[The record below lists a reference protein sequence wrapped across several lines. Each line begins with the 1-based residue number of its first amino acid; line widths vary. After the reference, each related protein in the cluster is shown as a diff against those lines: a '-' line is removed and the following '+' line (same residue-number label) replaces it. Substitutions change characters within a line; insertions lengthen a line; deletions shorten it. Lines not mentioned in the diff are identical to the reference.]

1 MDRKL
6 QNWKKFCQYYSGDFY
21 GIWTRYSTTGDVI
34 ESWRCIR
41 SFRPTAEGSE
51 IHQQNHYT
59 YANGKTETKTFGP
72 YKQPITTGLFL
83 DNGFSWGSSTVKSGS
98 TFFSDICLRYEN
110 SRATAIAKY
119 DESGSLKRFTVFPE
133 HLGHFLDAVA
143 HGGDP
148 KTALHRFVNVP
159 ALAPAHQISSDW
171 QGTVQ
176 TITPD
181 WQISAPVVT
190 SWQPLDDLP
199 KDYLRLHFTNG
210 ISISCPAQV
219 ESGKEFFVAVDW
231 LVNQTVLQ
239 RGTRHYDQSGFTS
252 FTVEVFRI

>member
-6 QNWKKFCQYYSGDFY
+6 QNWKKFCRYYSGDLY

-41 SFRPTAEGSE
+41 SFRPTADCRE

-59 YANGKTETKTFGP
+59 YASGNTETKTFGP

-83 DNGFSWGSSTVKSGS
+83 DNGFSWGSTKVKSGS
-98 TFFSDICLRYEN
+98 TFFSDICLRSEN

-133 HLGHFLDAVA
+133 HLGHF
-143 HGGDP
+143 
-148 KTALHRFVNVP
+148 VNVATLP
-159 ALAPAHQISSDW
+159 PAHQISSDW

-181 WQISAPVVT
+181 WQISAPIVT

-199 KDYLRLHFTNG
+199 EDYLRLHFTNG

-219 ESGKEFFVAVDW
+219 ESGKAFFVAVDW
-231 LVNQTVLQ
+231 LVNQTLLQ

>member
-6 QNWKKFCQYYSGDFY
+6 QNWKKFCQYYSGDLY
-21 GIWTRYSTTGDVI
+21 GIWTRYSRAGEVI

-59 YANGKTETKTFGP
+59 YASGKTETKTFGP

-133 HLGHFLDAVA
+133 HLGHF
-143 HGGDP
+143 
-148 KTALHRFVNVP
+148 VNVP
-159 ALAPAHQISSDW
+159 ALPPPHQISSDW
-171 QGTVQ
+171 QGTLQ

-181 WQISAPVVT
+181 WQISPPLVT

-199 KDYLRLHFTNG
+199 KDYLRLHFTNS

-231 LVNQTVLQ
+231 LVNQTLWQ
-239 RGTRHYDQSGFTS
+239 RGTRHYDRSGFTS
-252 FTVEVFRI
+252 FTLEVFRI

>member
-6 QNWKKFCQYYSGDFY
+6 QNWNKFCRYYSGDLY
-21 GIWTRYSTTGDVI
+21 GIWTRYSSAGKVI

-51 IHQQNHYT
+51 IHHQNHYS

-83 DNGFSWGSSTVKSGS
+83 DNGFSWGSTTVKSGS
-98 TFFSDICLRYEN
+98 TFFSDICLRNEN

-133 HLGHFLDAVA
+133 HLGHF
-143 HGGDP
+143 
-148 KTALHRFVNVP
+148 VNVP
-159 ALAPAHQISSDW
+159 PLPPAHQISSDW

-181 WQISAPVVT
+181 WQISTPVVT

-199 KDYLRLHFTNG
+199 EDYLRLHFPNG

-231 LVNQTVLQ
+231 LVNQTLWQ

-252 FTVEVFRI
+252 FTLEVFRI